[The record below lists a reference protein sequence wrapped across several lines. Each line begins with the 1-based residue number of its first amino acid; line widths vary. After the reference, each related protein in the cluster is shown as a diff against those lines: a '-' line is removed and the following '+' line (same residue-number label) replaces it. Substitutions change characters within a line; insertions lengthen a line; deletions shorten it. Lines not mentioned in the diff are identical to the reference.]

1 MATQNPEL
9 DMKLPSGLEPSQR
22 RVDPFTWYETMRS
35 TEPVRYDD
43 ERERW
48 DVFRYDDVRRV
59 LSDYETFSSAGLS
72 DFDSFDILGTVLV
85 DENPPEHDRLRGV
98 VDEFFQPGNL
108 ESLRPSIRSIVD
120 EQLDQTLKDGPA
132 IDAIGQLTAP
142 VTVLTISR
150 LLGIPRDDW
159 DTVKQWSDV
168 MGGGGATESEDWKDA
183 QRIFKEMRE
192 YIGTL
197 IEERQGEER
206 DDVISAITST
216 EASVTPLSKEEQISF
231 CIFLFLAGHST
242 TTHAAGSVLWTLAE
256 ENQYKN
262 VRNGKLDTGLTFEE
276 SLRYR
281 GPVQSLSGRHTTEEV
296 ELSGVT
302 IPAGEQIT
310 SWIGSANRDPE
321 VFDDPEQFQPN
332 RRANRHIAFGF
343 GPHVCLG
350 APLARLEGDII
361 LDAVTDRIQDIEL
374 AKESFEPEPLSW
386 PLTYGL
392 DHLPMWFYEE

>member
-1 MATQNPEL
+1 
-9 DMKLPSGLEPSQR
+9 MKLPSGLEPSQR

-35 TEPVRYDD
+35 TEPVRYDE

-48 DVFRYDDVRRV
+48 DIFRYDDVRRV

-72 DFDSFDILGTVLV
+72 DFDSFDVLGTVLV

-108 ESLRPSIRSIVD
+108 ESLRSSVRSIVD
-120 EQLDQTLKDGPA
+120 EQLDRTLEDGPA

-150 LLGIPRDDW
+150 LLGIPREDW

-168 MGGGGATESEDWKDA
+168 MGGGGASESEDWKDA
-183 QRIFKEMRE
+183 QRTFKEIRE
-192 YIGTL
+192 YVGTL
-197 IEERQGEER
+197 LEERRGEDR

-216 EASVTPLSKEEQISF
+216 EASENALSEEEQVSF

-256 ENQYKN
+256 ENQYEN
-262 VRNGKLDTGLTFEE
+262 LRDGKLDRGLTFEE

-302 IPAGEQIT
+302 IPAGEQVT

-321 VFDDPEQFQPN
+321 VFDDPEQFQPD

-350 APLARLEGDII
+350 APLARLEGDTI
-361 LDAVTDRIQDIEL
+361 LDAVTDRIGDIEI
-374 AKESFEPEPLSW
+374 AEESFDPEPMSW

-392 DHLPMWFYEE
+392 DRLPMRFYEK

>member
-1 MATQNPEL
+1 
-9 DMKLPSGLEPSQR
+9 MKLPSGLEPAQR

-168 MGGGGATESEDWKDA
+168 MGGSGATESQDWKDA

-216 EASVTPLSKEEQISF
+216 EASATPLSKEEQISF

-262 VRNGKLDTGLTFEE
+262 LRNGKLDTGLTFEE

-350 APLARLEGDII
+350 APLARLEGDVI

-374 AKESFEPEPLSW
+374 AKESFDPEPLSW

-392 DHLPMWFYEE
+392 DHLPMWFYKE

>member
-1 MATQNPEL
+1 
-9 DMKLPSGLEPSQR
+9 MKLPSGLEPSQR

-35 TEPVRYDD
+35 TEPVRYDE

-72 DFDSFDILGTVLV
+72 DFDSFDVLGTVLV

-108 ESLRPSIRSIVD
+108 ESLRSSVRSIVD
-120 EQLDQTLKDGPA
+120 EQLDRTLEDGPA

-150 LLGIPRDDW
+150 LLGIPREDW

-168 MGGGGATESEDWKDA
+168 MGGGGASESEDWKDA
-183 QRIFKEMRE
+183 QRTFKEIRE

-197 IEERQGEER
+197 LEERRGEDR

-216 EASVTPLSKEEQISF
+216 EASENALSKEEQISF

-256 ENQYKN
+256 ENQYEN
-262 VRNGKLDTGLTFEE
+262 LRDGKLDRELTFEE

-302 IPAGEQIT
+302 IPAGEQVT

-321 VFDDPEQFQPN
+321 VFDDPEQFQPD

-350 APLARLEGDII
+350 APLARLEGDTI

-374 AKESFEPEPLSW
+374 AEESFDPEPMSW

-392 DHLPMWFYEE
+392 DSLPMRFYGM

>member
-1 MATQNPEL
+1 
-9 DMKLPSGLEPSQR
+9 MKLPSGLESSQR
-22 RVDPFTWYETMRS
+22 RVDPFAWYEEMRR
-35 TEPVRYDD
+35 TDPVRYDE
-43 ERERW
+43 ERQRW
-48 DVFRYDDVRRV
+48 DVFRYDDVKRV

-120 EQLDQTLKDGPA
+120 DQLDRTLEDGPA

-142 VTVLTISR
+142 VTVFTISR
-150 LLGIPRDDW
+150 LLGIPREDW
-159 DTVKQWSDV
+159 ETVEQWSDV
-168 MGGGGATESEDWKDA
+168 MGGGGASGSGDWKDA
-183 QRIFKEMRE
+183 QRTFKEIRE
-192 YIGTL
+192 YVSTL
-197 IEERQGEER
+197 LEERRGEDR

-216 EASVTPLSKEEQISF
+216 DATENALSTEEQISF

-256 ENQYKN
+256 EDQYEN
-262 VRNGKLDTGLTFEE
+262 LRDGTLDRGLTFEE

-302 IPAGEQIT
+302 IPAGEQVT
-310 SWIGSANRDPE
+310 SWIGSANRDPD
-321 VFDDPEQFQPN
+321 VFDDPERFRPD

-361 LDAVTDRIQDIEL
+361 LDAVTDRLREIEL
-374 AKESFEPEPLSW
+374 AEESFDPEPMPW

-392 DHLPMWFYEE
+392 DSLPMRFYER